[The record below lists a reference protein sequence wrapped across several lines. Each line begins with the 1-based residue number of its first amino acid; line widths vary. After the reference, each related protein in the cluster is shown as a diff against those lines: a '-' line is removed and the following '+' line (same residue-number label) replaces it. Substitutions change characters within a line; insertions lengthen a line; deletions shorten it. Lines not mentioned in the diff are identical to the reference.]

1 MATTRTHPVAG
12 IALALLAAGGYGFI
26 PPLVRLAFDNGVP
39 APESTFLR
47 TSMLTL
53 VFAIVIAAFGFK
65 LEVPRGSRLALMAQA
80 ASTAVISI
88 AYLTSVQFIPVGL
101 AVIIFF
107 TFPVLILVAAPFVE
121 HSPFGWARLA
131 IALIAFAGL
140 FLALGP
146 SFETLDMRGI
156 VLAAAAAVGGAVQFF
171 SGRAL
176 SGRLS
181 PLVFGFLG
189 HLMMW
194 PVTLIVA
201 LWWSGGVIRF
211 FPGGGVTGLGYAA
224 LFGLGTIYV
233 VNYFVHMQSLAF
245 APASVVAPFFNL
257 EPVTTTLV
265 AAGLLGERLSA
276 NQYAGGGLVLIALV
290 FAGLE
295 GKARRMWPPR
305 RRTLKGMA
313 P

>member
-1 MATTRTHPVAG
+1 MATRTRPFAG

-26 PPLVRLAFDNGVP
+26 PPLVRLAFENGVP

-47 TSMLTL
+47 TSMLAL
-53 VFAIVIAAFGFK
+53 VFAIVIAALG
-65 LEVPRGSRLALMAQA
+65 LRVEVPRGATLALLAQA
-80 ASTAVISI
+80 ASTALISI

-107 TFPVLILVAAPFVE
+107 TFPVLILITAPFVE
-121 HSPFGWARLA
+121 HSPPGWGRLA
-131 IALIAFAGL
+131 IALTAFAGL
-140 FLALGP
+140 FLAIGP
-146 SFETLDMRGI
+146 SFGSLDVRGI
-156 VLAAAAAVGGAVQFF
+156 ALAAAAAVGGAVQFF

-181 PLVFGFLG
+181 PVVFGFLG

-201 LWWSGGVIRF
+201 LWWSDGVIRF
-211 FPGGGVTGLGYAA
+211 FPGGGVTAVGYAA
-224 LFGLGTIYV
+224 LLALGTIYV

-257 EPVTTTLV
+257 EPVMTTLV
-265 AAGLLGERLSA
+265 AAFLLGERLSA
-276 NQYAGGGLVLIALV
+276 NQYAGGGLVLIALI

-295 GKARRMWPPR
+295 GHARRMWPPR
-305 RRTLKGMA
+305 QRALKGVVT
-313 P
+313 